1 MFKLSTRQ
9 QQTTQKVSNYNKF
22 LPLQWQFMNS
32 KQTEKKTATLHGQVQ
47 EQENSAENTVKCAQ
61 TEINNE
67 H

>member
-32 KQTEKKTATLHGQVQ
+32 KQTEKKLQHCMAKSKSKKIQRKILLSVH
-47 EQENSAENTVKCAQ
+47 KPK
-61 TEINNE
+61 
-67 H
+67 